1 MRTLPWRPVAGIP
14 AHSPC
19 WVPLKITST
28 KTALGARL
36 FVVALLGMMVLIAV
50 GCGSGDGKQGTG
62 TSLMFW
68 TAEDNPDRVKATQA
82 IVDRFQQQT
91 NITVKLVAISED
103 QLTSQVASASAAGTL
118 PDVLAAVSLGFV
130 HSLAADGIIDP
141 DAAAAVIN
149 TLGPETFSR
158 RGLSLVKVNGKPVA
172 VPSDSWTQLLVYRK
186 DLFDQAGLAAPTTFE
201 AIRTAAAKLTGGGV
215 AGIVAATKAGDS
227 FTQQTFEYLAVA
239 NNCQLVDQAGTITL
253 ASKPCV
259 DTFSFYVD
267 LIRTASVQ
275 GGQDATS
282 TRAAYLAGKAAMI
295 IWSSFLLDELAGL
308 SSDARPTC
316 PQCHR
321 DPSFLAD
328 HSGIVTAITGPHGT
342 QPSQFGEVTSF
353 AITKDASKD
362 AAKLVEFMM
371 NDGYLDWLALAPEGK
386 VPVRTGTT
394 DQPSKFT
401 DAWNHLKTGA
411 EHSKPLSELYPPDVL
426 EELATSTDTM
436 NRWGFPQGQGRLV
449 GAQLAELP
457 IPKALAAALNGTLD
471 PAAAA
476 EQAQAD
482 LEEIAQTVN

>member
-1 MRTLPWRPVAGIP
+1 MRRAYGEPEGVAMR
-14 AHSPC
+14 
-19 WVPLKITST
+19 
-28 KTALGARL
+28 ARM
-36 FVVALLGMMVLIAV
+36 FVVALLGVMVLTAV
-50 GCGSGDGKQGTG
+50 GCGSGDGKQGTD
-62 TSLMFW
+62 TSLIFW

-82 IVDRFQQQT
+82 IVDRFEQQT
-91 NITVKLVAISED
+91 NLTVTLVAVGED
-103 QLTSQVASASAAGTL
+103 QLSSQVASASAAGTL
-118 PDVLAAVSLGFV
+118 PDVLAAVSLGLV
-130 HSLAADGIIDP
+130 HASAADGIIDP

-158 RGLSLVKVNGKPVA
+158 RGLSLVEVNGEPVA
-172 VPSDSWTQLLVYRK
+172 IPSDSWTQLLVYRK

-201 AIRTAAAKLTGGGV
+201 AIRTAAAKLQDDGM

-239 NNCQLVDQAGTITL
+239 NDCQLVDQAGTITL

-259 DTFSFYVD
+259 DTFNFYVD

-275 GGQDATS
+275 GAQDATS

-316 PQCHR
+316 PQCR
-321 DPSFLAD
+321 DDPSFLAD

-342 QPSQFGEVTSF
+342 EPSQFGELTSF

-371 NDGYLDWLALAPEGK
+371 NDGYLDWLGLAPEGK
-386 VPVRTGTT
+386 VPARTGTK

-401 DAWNHLKTGA
+401 HAWNHLRTGV
-411 EHSKPLSELYPPDVL
+411 ERRQPLSELYPPGVL
-426 EELATSTDTM
+426 RVLATSTDTM
-436 NRWGFPQGQGRLV
+436 SRWGFPQGQGRLV
-449 GAQLAELP
+449 GAQLVELP
-457 IPKALAAALNGTLD
+457 IPKALAAALNGSMSTT
-471 PAAAA
+471 AAA

-482 LEEIAQTVN
+482 VEKIAQTIN